1 MDRKK
6 NIFDK
11 IGSLIPGYMGY
22 AEREGRRNCDKIL
35 RNEIVSKLSE
45 IEKILYEQMSK
56 ALKQKDNELL
66 LSVEEIRKE
75 INTFVTKV
83 KFAPQGATA
92 FFTDRKIKEDEL
104 YNIYK
109 LDLDLAASVGGLR
122 ENVRALAFSEIKK
135 TLITSKE
142 ILGRR
147 NLYIDEFK

>member
-1 MDRKK
+1 M
-6 NIFDK
+6 
-11 IGSLIPGYMGY
+11 
-22 AEREGRRNCDKIL
+22 
-35 RNEIVSKLSE
+35 
-45 IEKILYEQMSK
+45 
-56 ALKQKDNELL
+56 
-66 LSVEEIRKE
+66 SVEEIRKE